1 MKVAREKK
9 IRGYMD
15 SIRKAIASLPSGQRL
30 RVENKLDKISVE
42 LKKDRQSITKTKR
55 ENESN

>member
-1 MKVAREKK
+1 MKASREKK
-9 IRGYMD
+9 IRGYMTA
-15 SIRKAIASLPSGQRL
+15 IRKYTENLPDGL
-30 RVENKLDKISVE
+30 RNRISNKLDKISVE